1 MQVWRRI
8 QQSLEK
14 QRRAALISVVKVEGS
29 APREVGARMVIQK
42 DAGFFGTIGGGRR
55 ERVETPSAPLRVSR
69 LGPHRGQCCG
79 GSVTTLIETFDS
91 VDLADI
97 RELAAAEEA

>member
-14 QRRAALISVVKVEGS
+14 HRRAALISVVKVEGS

-42 DAGFFGTIGGGRR
+42 DAGFFGTIVDSLLGAVFERR
-55 ERVETPSAPLRVSR
+55 GWLNN
-69 LGPHRGQCCG
+69 
-79 GSVTTLIETFDS
+79 
-91 VDLADI
+91 DLVN
-97 RELAAAEEA
+97 LLSTAAAVAMAWGLGSSFEFVLLLI